1 VQLQYSFNENT
12 RANGWGAMDPQ
23 VWREQI
29 DLYAQLGQF
38 SSRPPRVEDVMT
50 MDILN
55 RTADGRARIG

>member
-55 RTADGRARIG
+55 RTADGRARMG